1 MLTCEYCNKVIA
13 KKGNMA
19 RHQKTKA
26 CLKAQQGDAQGDDK
40 FQCNYCHR
48 HLSSKCVLNQHTAI
62 CIPRLNSIIQIRDS
76 EIAHLRD
83 QVAELEFRLKIA
95 KIETENEMLR
105 SSEQHHKEVVQ
116 RIAEQPKTTNNNTNN
131 NLILSSIDTSQ
142 ENVNRMVE
150 SNYTMNHF
158 CCGQKGVARFAVDHL
173 LIDANKQLGYICTD
187 PARGTFKHI
196 GDEGEVVRDVK
207 ATRLTTKLATPI
219 KRKAGKLASELA
231 DMDKGSEELM
241 LHASR
246 NFQDVSELE
255 TDNTGFRT
263 ELAGITVQ

>member
-1 MLTCEYCNKVIA
+1 MPTCEYCNKVIA
-13 KKGNMA
+13 KNSNMA

-48 HLSSKCVLNQHTAI
+48 HLSSKFVLNQHTAI

-116 RIAEQPKTTNNNTNN
+116 RIAEQPKTTNNTTN
-131 NLILSSIDTSQ
+131 NLILPSIDTSQ

-173 LIDANKQLGYICTD
+173 LIDANKQLGYVCTD

-207 ATRLTTKLATPI
+207 AARLTTKLATPI

-231 DMDKGSEELM
+231 DMDKGNEELM
-241 LHASR
+241 HVATR
-246 NFQDVSELE
+246 HFQDVSELAA
-255 TDNTGFRT
+255 DNTGFRT